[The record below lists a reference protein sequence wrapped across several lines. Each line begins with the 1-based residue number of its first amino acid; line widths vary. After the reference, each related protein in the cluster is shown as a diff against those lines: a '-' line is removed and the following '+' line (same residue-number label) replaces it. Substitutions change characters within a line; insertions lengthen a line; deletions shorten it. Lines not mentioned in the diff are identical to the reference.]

1 MLTGGSLLPFTGKK
15 VAALKIKD
23 PELYRL
29 MKNFLTTY
37 LPDTR
42 QKSAHTVQAY
52 RDALNLYM
60 AFLDDEYS
68 IKLKDVSVSDFNQ
81 ANISAFLGWLQ
92 NKRGNESTT
101 INQRLSHIK
110 GFCKYINK
118 KDVLSFETYSEICE
132 IAEYKDKRVKD
143 FIWLT
148 IEDVKL
154 VMEQPDV
161 NKKTGIRDR
170 FFIALMYESGCR
182 DDEILHLRL
191 KDIVLNKAGEP
202 DVHIFGKGSKHRCT
216 PLSKDIVSY
225 FDDYCRLYHY
235 DKNEDALLFYTVRNG
250 IRCQMS
256 QDNVQRFMSAYEKS
270 AKKSRPDLPHLHPHL
285 WRRTRAMHLYLAG
298 VPLPLVSEWLG
309 HSCLETTQIY
319 ARATDE
325 MKRQAQRKL
334 GEKEASVFKDDVA
347 FKYADNE
354 EVLKKLAG
362 LK

>member
-1 MLTGGSLLPFTGKK
+1 MKINDPGLYKLIKSFLVTHLPT
-15 VAALKIKD
+15 
-23 PELYRL
+23 
-29 MKNFLTTY
+29 
-37 LPDTR
+37 TR
-42 QKSAHTVQAY
+42 QKSTHTVQAY
-52 RDALNLYM
+52 KDALNLYM
-60 AFLDDEYS
+60 AFLEDEYC
-68 IKLKDVSVSDFNQ
+68 IKLKDVTVSDFNQ
-81 ANISAFLGWLQ
+81 SKISGFLCRLQ
-92 NKRGNESTT
+92 NTRKNESTT

-110 GFCKYINK
+110 GFCKYIYK
-118 KDVLSFETYSEICE
+118 KDVPGFETYLEICE

-143 FIWLT
+143 FIWLS

-161 NKKTGIRDR
+161 SKKTGIRDR

-182 DDEILHLRL
+182 NDEILHLQL
-191 KDIVLNKAGEP
+191 KNIVMNKAGEP

-216 PLSKDIVSY
+216 PLSKDIVPY
-225 FDDYCRLYHY
+225 FNEYCKLYHA
-235 DKNEDALLFYTVRNG
+235 DTGKNSEALLFYTVRNG

-256 QDNVQRFMSAYEKS
+256 QDNVQRFMNSYEKS
-270 AKKSRPDLPHLHPHL
+270 AKESNPDLPHLHPHL

-309 HSCLETTQIY
+309 HSSMETTQIY

-325 MKRQAQRKL
+325 MKREAQRKL
-334 GEKEASVFKDDVA
+334 GEKEESVFNDNVV